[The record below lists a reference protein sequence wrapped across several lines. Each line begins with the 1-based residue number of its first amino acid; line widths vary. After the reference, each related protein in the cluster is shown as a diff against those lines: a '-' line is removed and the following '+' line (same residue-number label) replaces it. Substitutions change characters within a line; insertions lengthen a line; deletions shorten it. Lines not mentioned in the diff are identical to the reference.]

1 MVVASVSRILK
12 TLWIMAN
19 LNKLRCIACM
29 SPITLDGLQ
38 VSMHPREDGFPLDE
52 NDYEFRFWVY
62 YMCPKCGYQ
71 NAVKKIL
78 EGELEP

>member
-1 MVVASVSRILK
+1 
-12 TLWIMAN
+12 
-19 LNKLRCIACM
+19 M